1 MAAPL
6 PGTVPGG
13 IQPLP
18 DHGALQVTHLGH
30 EPALYEPAL
39 HPYFQ
44 VGDIRRVRISGRDNA
59 PFTEHGTTHGGQP
72 RISLNDRGVDRVY
85 WRSFVCVEAGNVQE
99 NAITLAPG
107 EQHGFR
113 SEIQVVPHTDKH
125 SGERSG
131 PTAAAAGPDHQIS
144 ADRSGRAPS
153 PSPRPPRSR

>member
-1 MAAPL
+1 MAAN
-6 PGTVPGG
+6 GSR
-13 IQPLP
+13 QAP
-18 DHGALQVTHLGH
+18 DHVALTFDLDYQPTTAHASTWPHPFQARFRAEFSPCLTMALQVTHLGH

-44 VGDIRRVRISGRDNA
+44 VGDTRRVRISGLDNA

-113 SEIQVVPHTDKH
+113 SVIQVVP
-125 SGERSG
+125 
-131 PTAAAAGPDHQIS
+131 QY
-144 ADRSGRAPS
+144 
-153 PSPRPPRSR
+153 